1 MRTARF
7 CSLLLGLTLLGA
19 CNREPPPRTVAEF
32 EENPILLEATVVRCS
47 ENRAQSRYE
56 AECVNAREA
65 IARIEARE
73 EAAGR
78 EELERQSEAKRR
90 ALRRTQEAAAEARRR
105 AEETQ
110 RQQREAEYL
119 AQFGE
124 LPPGGEGTDAQ
135 PLDSGNMPGAVIP
148 ETVEDA
154 GGRVYQSEASPA
166 ADGGNAP
173 TAEVESNPEPID
185 D

>member
-7 CSLLLGLTLLGA
+7 WSLLLGLTLLGA
-19 CNREPPPRTVAEF
+19 CSQEVPPRTVAEF

-47 ENRAQSRYE
+47 QNRAQSRYE

-73 EAAGR
+73 EAARR

-90 ALRRTQEAAAEARRR
+90 ALRRTQAAAAEARRR
-105 AEETQ
+105 TEEAK
-110 RQQREAEYL
+110 RQQLEAEYL

-124 LPPGGEGTDAQ
+124 LPPGGEGTNAL
-135 PLDSGNMPGAVIP
+135 PLESGNVPGAVIP

-154 GGRVYQSEASPA
+154 GDRGYGSEVLPA

>member
-73 EAAGR
+73 EAARR

-110 RQQREAEYL
+110 REQREAEYL

-135 PLDSGNMPGAVIP
+135 PLDSGNVPGAVIP